1 MITSIFRKSS
11 PVNYTLVV
19 LLLTLSFFSFVF
31 FHEKTTTSLLLVSQ
45 NVVLFLVLVFCVFL
59 TNFIVKKNG
68 LTKNSSYAILFF
80 TLFLAVFPEV
90 FTKPELIIANFFV
103 MLAIRRLISLQTL
116 KAPKEKIFDAA
127 LWIFAAAVFHFW
139 AVLFIILVYVS
150 IILNVSRDYRNWLIP
165 FVSLFAVS
173 VLCLLTGLLTGL
185 PIIDHIINNAAI
197 DFRFDYFESSY
208 QNIAIAVFAVFA
220 VYFVLSA
227 VFSLTSRPLV
237 LQGSYKKIVVNFIIG
252 IAIYVISPEKNNAVL
267 IFTFFPMAVMATNN
281 LEYSQNKLYREI
293 VLALSILLTA
303 GVFVLQL

>member
-1 MITSIFRKSS
+1 M
-11 PVNYTLVV
+11 
-19 LLLTLSFFSFVF
+19 
-31 FHEKTTTSLLLVSQ
+31 
-45 NVVLFLVLVFCVFL
+45 
-59 TNFIVKKNG
+59 
-68 LTKNSSYAILFF
+68 
-80 TLFLAVFPEV
+80 
-90 FTKPELIIANFFV
+90 
-103 MLAIRRLISLQTL
+103 
-116 KAPKEKIFDAA
+116 
-127 LWIFAAAVFHFW
+127 
-139 AVLFIILVYVS
+139 
-150 IILNVSRDYRNWLIP
+150 
-165 FVSLFAVS
+165 
-173 VLCLLTGLLTGL
+173 
-185 PIIDHIINNAAI
+185 NNAAI